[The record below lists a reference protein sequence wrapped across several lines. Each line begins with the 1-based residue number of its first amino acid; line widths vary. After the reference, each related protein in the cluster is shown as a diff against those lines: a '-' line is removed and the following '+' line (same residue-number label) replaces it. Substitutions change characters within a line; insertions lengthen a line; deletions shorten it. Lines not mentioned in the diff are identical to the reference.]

1 MSLTFARSI
10 QHDAV
15 PTYAS
20 VSFLSYNV
28 SSKIAGIIIHVLF
41 LFFLFIC
48 HGVTV
53 GQQRMRSYMTLWCD
67 TRSRPIWPKLAGSAP
82 CPCPSSMKSAIGV
95 RGGIFIFGSGIHI
108 SVPLPMPVF
117 ADKNPMGTTAPSSL
131 LLLAVQQLKGPQA
144 MKKMRRLR
152 HFYS

>member
-41 LFFLFIC
+41 LFFFLFVM
-48 HGVTV
+48 GL
-53 GQQRMRSYMTLWCD
+53 LWVNNACD
-67 TRSRPIWPKLAGSAP
+67 
-82 CPCPSSMKSAIGV
+82 
-95 RGGIFIFGSGIHI
+95 HI
-108 SVPLPMPVF
+108 
-117 ADKNPMGTTAPSSL
+117 
-131 LLLAVQQLKGPQA
+131 
-144 MKKMRRLR
+144 
-152 HFYS
+152 